1 MKTSSPFI
9 SLYPRFIMEDLL
21 TTALSATPSLS
32 EHLDEDTTEYILS
45 ILLDDPSDEDA
56 REAVQGFFL
65 GHDIQLHVCEH
76 FFANLDDAL
85 NNNGVGNLSI
95 SGGVNS
101 SAIDGNNQVPRKLD
115 NAVSVCNTYI
125 SYVSIQLVTRR
136 T

>member
-1 MKTSSPFI
+1 
-9 SLYPRFIMEDLL
+9 MEDLL

-65 GHDIQLHVCEH
+65 GHDIQLHVCEQ

-101 SAIDGNNQVPRKLD
+101 SANDDGNNQVPRKLD

-125 SYVSIQLVTRR
+125 SYVSILLVTRR

>member
-1 MKTSSPFI
+1 
-9 SLYPRFIMEDLL
+9 MEDLL
-21 TTALSATPSLS
+21 TNALSATPSLS
-32 EHLDEDTTEYILS
+32 EHLDEDTREYILS
-45 ILLDDPSDEDA
+45 ILLDDPQDEDA

-65 GHDIQLHVCEH
+65 GHDIENDVCEQ

-95 SGGVNS
+95 SGGAS
-101 SAIDGNNQVPRKLD
+101 SAVNDDGNNQVPRKLD